1 LHTIQDGLDQNW
13 SSVCYIA
20 ILVLLSSFCF
30 LCWNLVSYRTH
41 VCILELKGEK
51 KTLYIFVV
59 QWILGNGVEGIGK
72 LFFYVTYT

>member
-13 SSVCYIA
+13 SSVCYCHFSFT
-20 ILVLLSSFCF
+20 LLFCF

-41 VCILELKGEK
+41 VCILELKGETK
-51 KTLYIFVV
+51 HSLYIFVV
-59 QWILGNGVEGIGK
+59 QWVLANGVEGIGK